1 MSTEFPAWRRHL
13 SLALLGLVAVVSYI
27 DRQAITVLQE
37 DIKAEFALSDT
48 MVGLISGLYF
58 ALIYGIAALPIARY
72 ADRGDRA
79 TLIGGCLA
87 FWSLATATCG
97 LVTSA
102 GQLAGARMTMAVGE
116 AGAGPA
122 SLALLTS
129 IYSERRRGL
138 VIGYYQA
145 ANSVG
150 LSLGVI
156 LAAWLASFL
165 EWRSV
170 FLALGLP
177 GILLGLIVAL
187 VVTEPR
193 RRGGASAVQQPMPL
207 KDVVRAVAS
216 APALRWVAL
225 LIVIVP
231 MAGFGFLMW
240 GSSFLARVHGF
251 ENAQLAGL
259 GFAIL
264 AGLVTG
270 NLAAGWV
277 SDRFGHSSPAFKG
290 AFAAVG
296 LLAGIPFA
304 LAFALSPDP
313 QIVLV
318 CFAALTFF
326 ITLYMPPI
334 ISLCCEIV
342 PTAMRA
348 TIIAMIG
355 LITIV
360 AGQGFGTLLIGM
372 LNDAYTPAFGDD
384 AVRYSLVTI
393 SGNLLIGAIAAYMAG
408 QTAARSTRPSLVAAN
423 A

>member
-1 MSTEFPAWRRHL
+1 MTSEFPAWRRHL

-27 DRQAITVLQE
+27 DRQAIAVLQE
-37 DIKAEFALSDT
+37 DIKAEFALTDT

-58 ALIYGIAALPIARY
+58 ALIYGLAALPIARI

-87 FWSLATATCG
+87 FWSVATAACG

-102 GQLAGARMTMAVGE
+102 WQLAAARMTMAVGE
-116 AGAGPA
+116 AGSGPA
-122 SLALLTS
+122 SLALLTN

-156 LAAWLASFL
+156 LSAWLASFL

-170 FLALGLP
+170 FLVLGLP
-177 GILLGLIVAL
+177 GILLGVVVAL
-187 VVTEPR
+187 AVTEPR
-193 RRGGASAVQQPMPL
+193 RRGGAGAVQQPMPL
-207 KDVVRAVAS
+207 KDVVNAVAG

-240 GSSFLARVHGF
+240 GSSFLARVHDF
-251 ENAQLAGL
+251 EKAQLAGL

-277 SDRFGHSSPAFKG
+277 SDRYGHSSPSFKG
-290 AFAAVG
+290 AFAAAG

-304 LAFALSPDP
+304 LAFVLSPDP
-313 QIVLV
+313 RLALY
-318 CFAALTFF
+318 CFAGLTFF

-334 ISLCCEIV
+334 ISLCCDIV
-342 PTAMRA
+342 PAGMRA
-348 TIIAMIG
+348 TIIALIG

-372 LNDAYTPAFGDD
+372 LNDAYTPAFGDE

-408 QTAARSTRPSLVAAN
+408 HTAARSAREAHASA
-423 A
+423 